1 MLHMSL
7 CVSETL
13 HVCCYMSDI
22 WFLVLEVLLSVM
34 EVVVCIDASNE
45 GVGDAVVDVVYVA
58 RSVRYGLVAT

>member
-1 MLHMSL
+1 
-7 CVSETL
+7 
-13 HVCCYMSDI
+13 MSDI